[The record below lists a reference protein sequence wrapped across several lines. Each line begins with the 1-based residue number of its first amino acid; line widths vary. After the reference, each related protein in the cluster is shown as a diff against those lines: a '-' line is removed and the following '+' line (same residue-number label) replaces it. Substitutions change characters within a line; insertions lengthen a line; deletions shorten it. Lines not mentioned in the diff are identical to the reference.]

1 LLGQKYRENPTTP
14 SVSLF
19 LCHNDGTWCAK
30 PKAEGGAEIK
40 KRENLGEKGYKEIGG
55 QKV

>member
-1 LLGQKYRENPTTP
+1 
-14 SVSLF
+14 

-40 KRENLGEKGYKEIGG
+40 KRENLGEKGYKEIEVKKGLDHVE
-55 QKV
+55 KKFRPRRKKA

>member
-19 LCHNDGTWCAK
+19 LCHNDGNWCAK

-40 KRENLGEKGYKEIGG
+40 KRENLGEKGYKEIEV
-55 QKV
+55 KKD